1 MVFWHI
7 QMNQPWGRNGGEIN
21 SKEMLERN
29 PPVIGTGEWD
39 DLQCRYFKGADQRG
53 LKINDI
59 VLVHEGKKPIALC
72 KVVGE
77 NFTDASLSAE
87 FHHGNFRQVEVL
99 MFLDGEDDFPQPQGT
114 LERLVNSETGSY
126 EYIEYYYDL
135 HIKNVSMNNYSE
147 ILLNKKQII
156 LQGPPGTGKTYTA
169 KDIAEYLIYGK
180 VSDDKK
186 VQKANLE
193 KTDQFKLVQFH
204 PSYSYEDFVR
214 GISAKSNGNNIEYLS
229 ENKAF
234 AEFAALANKNWKAA
248 FNPIEL
254 SQENWLQDTIDDF
267 KEYLLNNIEKGES
280 RISITPKV
288 YINRI
293 TENSIRY
300 NSDAWEVDGGV
311 PVSDLIKMY
320 NAGIKT
326 RKEVKELTT
335 LTKTAKSLATYW
347 IKILELFQKYIKDN
361 NLKPI
366 ENTVTEA
373 EKKFVLIID
382 EINRANLPSV
392 LGELIY
398 ALEYRG
404 EEVSSMYAIDEDYK
418 LIIPDNLLIIGTMN
432 TADRS
437 VGHIDYAIRRR
448 FAFINILPNETVI
461 TNPKAKVL
469 YGKIAELFTDEYRAP
484 DFSSK
489 DVQLGHS
496 YFIVKDDKELKLK
509 LEYEII
515 PILQEYLKDGILLDK
530 AKDKINELYN
540 FGI

>member
-1 MVFWHI
+1 MIFWHI

-21 SKEMLERN
+21 SREMLERN

-39 DLQCRYFKGADQRG
+39 DVQCRYFKGTDPRG
-53 LKINDI
+53 IKLNDI
-59 VLVHEGKKPIALC
+59 VLVHEGKKAIALC
-72 KVVGE
+72 KVIGE

-87 FHHGNFRQVEVL
+87 FHHGNFRQVQVL
-99 MFLDGEDDFPQPQGT
+99 KFLEDDDEFPQPQGT
-114 LERLVNSETGSY
+114 LERLLNPKTGSY
-126 EYIEYYYDL
+126 EYIKYYYDQYINL
-135 HIKNVSMNNYSE
+135 SKMTKHVDV
-147 ILLNKKQII
+147 LLNKKQMI

-169 KDIAEYLIYGK
+169 KDIAEFLIFGK

-186 VQKANLE
+186 EQKKNLE
-193 KTDQFKLVQFH
+193 STEQFKLVQFH

-214 GISAKSNGNNIEYLS
+214 GIAAKSNGSSIEYVS
-229 ENKAF
+229 ENKTF

-248 FNPIEL
+248 FNPKAL
-254 SQENWLQDTIDDF
+254 SQENWLQDTVDDF
-267 KEYLLNNIEKGES
+267 KEYLLNNIENGDS

-288 YINRI
+288 YINRV

-347 IKILELFQKYIKDN
+347 IKILELFQKYISDN

-366 ENTVTEA
+366 EETATES
-373 EKKFVLIID
+373 EKKYVLIVD
-382 EINRANLPSV
+382 EINRANLPTV

-404 EEVSSMYAIDEDYK
+404 EEVSSMYAVEEDYS
-418 LIIPDNLLIIGTMN
+418 LVVPDNLLIIGTMN

-448 FAFINILPNETVI
+448 FAFVNILPDEGVI
-461 TNPKAKVL
+461 TNHKAKEL

-484 DFSSK
+484 DFNRK

-496 YFIVKDDKELKLK
+496 YFIVKDEKELMLK
-509 LEYEII
+509 LEFEII
-515 PILQEYLKDGILLDK
+515 PILHEYLKDGILLEK
-530 AKDKINELYN
+530 AKDKINELN
-540 FGI
+540 RFGI